1 MFDSGAVQVPD
12 GNPASDTLF
21 LQVVTQPVRT
31 KCLFWFLCCGL
42 CSVLQELIKGA
53 IGCMTYTWACE
64 LGYQS
69 FLLSAKTCYLL
80 LIYQIPELA
89 LSYRMHKKKETFL
102 RLRHTPV
109 HALHY

>member
-12 GNPASDTLF
+12 GNSRLRHFVPTGCHTTRKDKVSVLGF
-21 LQVVTQPVRT
+21 VLQVV
-31 KCLFWFLCCGL
+31 L

-69 FLLSAKTCYLL
+69 FLLSAKACSLL
-80 LIYQIPELA
+80 LTALIYLPD
-89 LSYRMHKKKETFL
+89 S
-102 RLRHTPV
+102 
-109 HALHY
+109 